1 MKKILQYTAWLLIL
15 LYSSNAFSHPL
26 PNTVIKINVG
36 SKDMVLKLQVPL
48 QDFEI
53 AFKSNVTSNQNPLF
67 FNYFSKHIQIKDKE
81 NKSWKMK
88 FIDYKIQL
96 TKADF
101 VGKYKE
107 IVFWLK
113 FIPNKNSAVRDFT
126 IYYDAIMHEII
137 NHQALIYVNSDWE
150 NGIHNNS
157 QQIGIIE
164 LDVPSNT
171 IYPLH
176 IFLEKGSTWKGFKST
191 VSLGMKHISEGTDHL
206 LFLLVLLLSAPLLS
220 DGKKWIGKGSTKY
233 SLISILKIT
242 TAFTIGHSITLIIGT
257 FGLLNLN
264 TKVVEIV
271 IAISILVTAI
281 HILKPIFPK
290 KEIYIASVF
299 GLIHGLAFATILTNL
314 NLETNKLIL
323 SLLGFNIGIE
333 LMQLLVILLVMP
345 WLLLISSYKTYK
357 LASFF
362 GATMAGIASIAW
374 IIERST
380 EKSNFISV
388 YLQNSPNY
396 SMYFVIGLALF
407 SITIEINDKIVK
419 KRSRE

>member
-1 MKKILQYTAWLLIL
+1 MKKKLQNIGWLLL
-15 LYSSNAFSHPL
+15 LFFSTTVFSHPL
-26 PNTVIKINVG
+26 PNTVINLNV
-36 SKDMVLKLQVPL
+36 SATDMLMQIRVPL

-53 AFKSNVTSNQNPLF
+53 AFKSSVTTNQNILF
-67 FNYFSKHIQIKDKE
+67 FNYFSKHVQIKDKE
-81 NKSWKMK
+81 NKCWKIEFK
-88 FIDYKIQL
+88 SYKIQT

-113 FIPNKNSAVRDFT
+113 FIPNKNSDIRDFT

-137 NHQALIYVNSDWE
+137 NHQAIIYVNSDWK

-164 LDVPSNT
+164 LDVVSNR

-176 IFLEKGSTWKGFKST
+176 ISLERGSTWKGFKSM

-206 LFLLVLLLSAPLLS
+206 LFLLVLLISAPLLT
-220 DGKKWIGKGSTKY
+220 DGKKWIGKGGTKY
-233 SLISILKIT
+233 SLISILKIA

-257 FGLLNLN
+257 FGLLNPN
-264 TKVVEIV
+264 TKAVEIV
-271 IAISILVTAI
+271 IALSILVTAI
-281 HILKPIFPK
+281 HTIKPLFAN
-290 KEIYIASVF
+290 KEIYIASAF

-333 LMQLLVILLVMP
+333 LMQLLFILLVMP

-357 LASFF
+357 IVSFF
-362 GATMAGIASIAW
+362 GATMAGTASIAW

-396 SMYFVIGLALF
+396 SMYFVVGLALF
-407 SITIEINDKIVK
+407 SITNKIVK
-419 KRSRE
+419 KSPGE